1 MVSVLV
7 ARVAM
12 FPAETT
18 DYIVYLKNWFEY
30 FRVHGFD
37 FTDTFSNYNY
47 PYLYL
52 LWFGSLFTDNAL
64 IVVKILGLL
73 SDLLLAFGVAKI
85 VAHYKGIWWGKIGFL
100 ITLLAPEIMLNSAL
114 WGQADSLYTAVIVW
128 ALYYFIK
135 QKELAGWVL
144 TGLALSIKIQT
155 IFVLPAFIVWAVW
168 ENHKIRSICAGVGIF
183 LVTHV
188 PPLFAGRS
196 FNEIFYA
203 YTSQIGAKHP
213 LSIAANIPNI
223 AVFFDSED
231 FGNARTVMVLA
242 AVAVVSVIM
251 WVLIKFENKIKG
263 DVKDLLLI
271 SGLFALI
278 LPFILPNMMDRY
290 FFVGNTLLLILAILN
305 YRYGIL
311 FLATQTIAVL
321 SYSTY
326 LHETVLSGMNDA
338 PVIGYP
344 ILTVI
349 VGVIIGCF
357 VWISFGKRIK
367 QNYEQV

>member
-1 MVSVLV
+1 MG
-7 ARVAM
+7 
-12 FPAETT
+12 E
-18 DYIVYLKNWFEY
+18 
-30 FRVHGFD
+30 
-37 FTDTFSNYNY
+37 
-47 PYLYL
+47 
-52 LWFGSLFTDNAL
+52 
-64 IVVKILGLL
+64 
-73 SDLLLAFGVAKI
+73 
-85 VAHYKGIWWGKIGFL
+85 IGFVVTL
-100 ITLLAPEIMLNSAL
+100 IAPEIMLNSAL
-114 WGQADSLYTAVIVW
+114 WGQAESLYTAVIVW

-135 QKELAGWVL
+135 QKEVAGWVL

-213 LSIAANIPNI
+213 LGIAANIPTI

-263 DVKDLLLI
+263 DVKD
-271 SGLFALI
+271 
-278 LPFILPNMMDRY
+278 FIYMSDN
-290 FFVGNTLLLILAILN
+290 V
-305 YRYGIL
+305 
-311 FLATQTIAVL
+311 
-321 SYSTY
+321 
-326 LHETVLSGMNDA
+326 
-338 PVIGYP
+338 
-344 ILTVI
+344 
-349 VGVIIGCF
+349 
-357 VWISFGKRIK
+357 
-367 QNYEQV
+367 